1 MPNSWTKK
9 PETLGQR
16 AYREIRQQIIKG
28 ELEPGERLP
37 LRSVAKSLGMSMAPV
52 GEAIR
57 DLGRDGLIEHEV
69 GVGARVRK
77 LDVDSLR
84 NQHILRV
91 AVECEAVR
99 QATERATDGHLED
112 LRALAQELD
121 SVIDSNGPPQEVQ
134 RLDSRFHLRIAQLSG
149 ASSLVETLQANQ
161 LVRLLA
167 RGSLIAHDMKQPRE
181 QHLRIV
187 APILSRDTDAAER
200 AMREHCQVSME
211 LQLRYA
217 AVEDLE

>member
-1 MPNSWTKK
+1 MSGEITTKS
-9 PETLGQR
+9 ETLGQR
-16 AYREIRQQIIKG
+16 AYREIRQQIIQG
-28 ELEPGERLP
+28 EFRPGERLP

-52 GEAIR
+52 SEALR
-57 DLGRDGLIEHEV
+57 DLGRDGLIEHEA

-77 LDVDSLR
+77 LDVEGLR
-84 NQHILRV
+84 NQHILRI

-99 QATERATDGHLED
+99 QATERATDGHLAD
-112 LRALAQELD
+112 LRDLAEKLD
-121 SVIDSNGPPQEVQ
+121 RVIDSNGPPQDVH

-149 ASSLVETLQANQ
+149 SSSLVETLQANQ
-161 LVRLLA
+161 LVRLLG
-167 RGSLIAHDMKQPRE
+167 RGSRLAHDMKQPHA

-217 AVEDLE
+217 AVQDLE

>member
-1 MPNSWTKK
+1 VS
-9 PETLGQR
+9 
-16 AYREIRQQIIKG
+16 
-28 ELEPGERLP
+28 
-37 LRSVAKSLGMSMAPV
+37 
-52 GEAIR
+52 EALR

-69 GVGARVRK
+69 GIGARVRK
-77 LDVDSLR
+77 LDIDGLR
-84 NQHILRV
+84 NQHILRI

-99 QATERATDGHLED
+99 QATERATDGHLAD
-112 LRALAQELD
+112 LRDLAEKLD
-121 SVIDSNGPPQEVQ
+121 RVIDANGPPQEVQ

-149 ASSLVETLQANQ
+149 AASLIETLQANQ

-167 RGSLIAHDMKQPRE
+167 RGSRLAHDMKQPHG

-187 APILSRDTDAAER
+187 APILARDIDAAER
-200 AMREHCQVSME
+200 AMREHCQASME

>member
-1 MPNSWTKK
+1 MPSALTNKS
-9 PETLGQR
+9 ETLGQR
-16 AYREIRQQIIKG
+16 AYREIRQQIIDG
-28 ELEPGERLP
+28 EFRPGERLP

-52 GEAIR
+52 SEALR

-77 LDVDSLR
+77 LDVGGLR
-84 NQHILRV
+84 NQHILRI
-91 AVECEAVR
+91 AVECEAIR
-99 QATERATDGHLED
+99 QATERATDGHLDELRD
-112 LRALAQELD
+112 LAEKLD
-121 SVIDSNGPPQEVQ
+121 AVIDSNGPPQEVQ

-161 LVRLLA
+161 LVRLLG
-167 RGSLIAHDMKQPRE
+167 RGSLLAHDMKQPRG

-187 APILSRDTDAAER
+187 APVLSREPDAAER

-211 LQLRYA
+211 LQLKHA